1 MGYRHLG
8 CEVWKAFWGPV
19 GHSLTVTAFC
29 LACAC
34 PGSLRSRVLDL
45 RDSLLGG
52 SRLVI
57 SGVIIRVAKVIT
69 HIRGLVTP
77 LRIYP

>member
-1 MGYRHLG
+1 M
-8 CEVWKAFWGPV
+8 
-19 GHSLTVTAFC
+19 
-29 LACAC
+29 
-34 PGSLRSRVLDL
+34 LDL